1 MKTVRG
7 IVLFA
12 LMALCWIPATAQE
25 ACQAN
30 WESLKKYEI
39 PEWFRDAK
47 FGIFIHW
54 GVYAV
59 PAYGGGGIFGEWYG
73 NDMYQ
78 IGSAAYKHH
87 LATYGPKN
95 KFGYK
100 DFIPMFKA
108 EKFDPDAWAKL
119 FKDAGAK
126 YVVPVAEHHD
136 GFAMYN
142 TSMSKWN
149 SVEMGPHRDIIEELS
164 KSIRKEGMIFGL
176 SSHRAEHW
184 YFFHNGRLIKSDVN
198 NPEYEDYYGPAAG
211 GEDSLET
218 TKIGTEFLNDWL
230 LRNVELVNKYHPQV
244 FWFDWW
250 LDNPSFKPYLKSFAS
265 HYYNTAK
272 TWDKEV
278 VLNYKNNAF
287 PDSAAVLDME
297 REGQPGIRALA
308 WQSDDALGNRSW
320 GYIEGDH
327 YKTPQ
332 FLVTEL
338 IDIVSKN
345 GNLLL
350 NVGPKADGT
359 IPPEQADLLLAMGKW
374 LGVNGEAIY
383 GTRPWKVFG
392 EGPVVTEIVDQA
404 NKRPDQAL
412 TKTVS
417 FTSADIRFTMKGNI
431 VYAMPLAIPSGKI
444 SISSLSSKN
453 QDLKIAS
460 VELVGSIEKINWSQ
474 QPDGL
479 IIQAPK
485 QYPSAYAPAFKIR
498 FKTE

>member
-1 MKTVRG
+1 MNRFRKI
-7 IVLFA
+7 IVVAF
-12 LMALCWIPATAQE
+12 LMICSARLAAQTPY
-25 ACQAN
+25 QAN

-59 PAYGGGGIFGEWYG
+59 PAYGGGRIYGEWYG

-78 IGSAAYKHH
+78 VGSAAYKHH
-87 LATYGPKN
+87 LATYGTQD

-100 DFIPMFKA
+100 DFIPMFKG
-108 EKFDPDAWAKL
+108 EKFNADAWAKL
-119 FKDAGAK
+119 FKQAGAK

-136 GFAMYN
+136 GFAMYKSSF
-142 TSMSKWN
+142 TKWN
-149 SVEMGPHRDIIEELS
+149 SVEMGPHRDVIEELS

-184 YFFHNGRLIKSDVN
+184 YFFHNGRLIKSDVSD
-198 NPEYEDYYGPAAG
+198 PQYEDLYGPAAG

-265 HYYNTAK
+265 YYYNTAK

-278 VLNYKNNAF
+278 VLNYKNIAF

-297 REGQPGIRALA
+297 REAQPGIRALA
-308 WQSDDALGNRSW
+308 WQSDDALGDRSW
-320 GYIEGDH
+320 GYIEDDH

-374 LGVNGEAIY
+374 LSVNGEAIY

-392 EGPVVTEIVDQA
+392 EGPVVNEIADQA
-404 NKRPDQAL
+404 NKKPDQAV
-412 TKTVS
+412 TKIGL
-417 FTSADIRFTMKGNI
+417 FTSADIRFTSKLNI
-431 VYAMPLAIPSGKI
+431 VYAITLAIPTEKI
-444 SISSLSSKN
+444 SIASLSSKN
-453 QDLKIAS
+453 TDLKIAS
-460 VELVGSIEKINWSQ
+460 IELIGSKEKIKWTQ
-474 QPDGL
+474 GEKGL
-479 IIQAPK
+479 IIEAVK
-485 QYPSAYAPAFKIR
+485 KYPSKYAAAFKINLL
-498 FKTE
+498 K

>member
-1 MKTVRG
+1 MKRIIKG
-7 IVLFA
+7 RLLAIALLFSVVSFGQT
-12 LMALCWIPATAQE
+12 PY
-25 ACQAN
+25 QAN

-47 FGIFIHW
+47 FGIFVHW

-59 PAYGGGGIFGEWYG
+59 PAYGGGGNFGEWYG
-73 NDMYQ
+73 NYMYQ
-78 IGSAAYKHH
+78 EGSKEYKHH
-87 LATYGPKN
+87 VATYGTPD

-108 EKFDPDAWAKL
+108 EKFNPDAWAKL
-119 FKDAGAK
+119 FKEAGAK

-142 TSMSKWN
+142 TSLSRWN
-149 SVEMGPHRDIIEELS
+149 SVEMGPHRDIIGELS

-176 SSHRAEHW
+176 SSHWEEHW
-184 YFFHNGRLIKSDVN
+184 FFFHKGRLTKSDVN
-198 NPEYEDYYGPAAG
+198 DPKYEDFYGPAASG
-211 GEDSLET
+211 QDSLET
-218 TKIGTEFLNDWL
+218 AKISTDFLNDWL
-230 LRNVELVNKYHPQV
+230 LRNVELVNKYQPQL

-265 HYYNTAK
+265 YYYNTAK
-272 TWDKEV
+272 TWDKGV
-278 VLNYKNNAF
+278 VLNYKNTAF
-287 PDSAAVLDME
+287 PDSAAVLDIE
-297 REGQPGIRALA
+297 REGEPGIRALA
-308 WQSDDALGNRSW
+308 WQSDDALADRSW

-350 NVGPKADGT
+350 NVGPKADGS
-359 IPPEQADLLLAMGKW
+359 IPQVQSDILLAMGKW
-374 LGVNGEAIY
+374 LQVNGEAIY

-392 EGPVVTEIVDQA
+392 EGPVVAEIADRANQKHDQA
-404 NKRPDQAL
+404 VAKID
-412 TKTVS
+412 K
-417 FTSADIRFTMKGNI
+417 FTSADIRFTSKGDI
-431 VYAMPLAIPSGKI
+431 VYAMTLAIPVGEI

-453 QDLKIAS
+453 TDQKIAS
-460 VELVGSIEKINWSQ
+460 VELIGSKEKIKWSQ
-474 QPDGL
+474 GANGL
-479 IIQAPK
+479 TIQGVK
-485 QYPSAYAPAFKIR
+485 EYPSLFAAAFKIK
-498 FKTE
+498 FLK

>member
-1 MKTVRG
+1 MKRLINYQLLVTAL
-7 IVLFA
+7 LFSVVSFGQT
-12 LMALCWIPATAQE
+12 PF
-25 ACQAN
+25 QAN
-30 WESLKKYEI
+30 WESLTKYEI

-47 FGIFIHW
+47 FGIFVHW

-78 IGSAAYKHH
+78 VGSAAYKHH
-87 LATYGPKN
+87 IATYGTQD

-108 EKFDPDAWAKL
+108 EKFNPDAWAKL

-142 TSMSKWN
+142 TSLSRWN
-149 SVEMGPHRDIIEELS
+149 SVAMGPHRDIIEELS

-184 YFFHNGRLIKSDVN
+184 YFYHNGRLIKSDVN
-198 NPEYEDYYGPAAG
+198 DPENEDFYGPAAG

-230 LRNVELVNKYHPQV
+230 LRNVELVNKYQPQL

-250 LDNPSFKPYLKSFAS
+250 LDNPGFKPYLKSFAS
-265 HYYNTAK
+265 YYYNTAK

-278 VLNYKNNAF
+278 VLNYKNTAF
-287 PDSAAVLDME
+287 PDSAAVLDIE
-297 REGQPGIRALA
+297 REGEPGIRALA
-308 WQSDDALGNRSW
+308 WQSDDALADRSW

-350 NVGPKADGT
+350 NVGPKADGS
-359 IPPEQADLLLAMGKW
+359 IPQVQSDLLLAMGKW

-383 GTRPWKVFG
+383 GTRPWKIFG
-392 EGPVVTEIVDQA
+392 EGPVVAGITNQA
-404 NKRPDQAL
+404 NKRPDQAVQ
-412 TKTVS
+412 KIDQ
-417 FTSADIRFTMKGNI
+417 FTSADIRFTIKDDI
-431 VYAMPLAIPSGKI
+431 LYAMTLAIPAGKI
-444 SISSLSSKN
+444 SIKALSAKN
-453 QDLKIAS
+453 TGKKIAS
-460 VELVGSIEKINWSQ
+460 VELVGSQEKLKWSQ
-474 QPDGL
+474 DANGL
-479 IIQAPK
+479 TIQSVK
-485 QYPSAYAPAFKIR
+485 EYPSLYSAAFKIQ
-498 FKTE
+498 FIK